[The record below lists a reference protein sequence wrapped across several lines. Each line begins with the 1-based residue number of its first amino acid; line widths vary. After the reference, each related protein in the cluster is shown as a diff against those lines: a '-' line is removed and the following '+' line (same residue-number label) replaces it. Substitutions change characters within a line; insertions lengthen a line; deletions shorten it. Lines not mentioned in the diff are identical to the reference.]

1 MITLKDLQPVT
12 PRGAIKEIADKSGV
26 GYTEVTRMFKG
37 LETKDTPK
45 VLKVTKELLRDR
57 GIMLDP
63 AKFGENA
70 LQEA

>member
-37 LETKDTPK
+37 
-45 VLKVTKELLRDR
+45 TKELLRDR